1 MVLGNETEVA
11 RTATQL
17 LPRPEDS
24 PAIAAHNLAAKR
36 IKLRLCKI
44 TMVADETTSVVA
56 VRFYAPGAR

>member
-1 MVLGNETEVA
+1 M
-11 RTATQL
+11 

-44 TMVADETTSVVA
+44 TKQWSLMKLHPLW
-56 VRFYAPGAR
+56 RFDFMLLVQGKHSSRCSSFIWQ